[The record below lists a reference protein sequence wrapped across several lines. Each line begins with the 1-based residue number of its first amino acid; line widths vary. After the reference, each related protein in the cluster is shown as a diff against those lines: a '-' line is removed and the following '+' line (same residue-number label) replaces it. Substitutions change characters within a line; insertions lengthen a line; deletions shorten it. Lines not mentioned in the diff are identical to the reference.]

1 MTDYNAKF
9 DSARQNQVA
18 FVAYLTN
25 LQIILIMR
33 GKEKM
38 RKLPAAAADLRNS
51 SGPKAFNRVL
61 GPRFSAYG
69 YVFPYLA
76 VIIRRIYPLWL
87 SIYRQTP
94 ICAEVVAIAII
105 FFHSRGEFDG

>member
-38 RKLPAAAADLRNS
+38 RKVPVAAADL
-51 SGPKAFNRVL
+51 
-61 GPRFSAYG
+61 
-69 YVFPYLA
+69 
-76 VIIRRIYPLWL
+76 
-87 SIYRQTP
+87 
-94 ICAEVVAIAII
+94 
-105 FFHSRGEFDG
+105 